1 MDALEMDGR
10 FIILHLKTPA
20 MNTQQKATRS
30 IRTLLTYEQCNE
42 ESIDELLEFYKVI
55 FNNKIE
61 NILVFTT
68 KNNID
73 KEIKCNVYI
82 KFNKRTRVNNNNL
95 VYRGIKPNIEKITR
109 KEENLIEYK
118 LIKKKLIN

>member
-1 MDALEMDGR
+1 
-10 FIILHLKTPA
+10 
-20 MNTQQKATRS
+20 MNTTTKTS
-30 IRTLLTYEQCNE
+30 YCIRTLLTYEQCNE
-42 ESIDELLEFYKVI
+42 ESIDELLKFCKVI

-95 VYRGIKPNIEKITR
+95 VYRGIKPNKEKITR
-109 KEENLIEYK
+109 TVANLIEYK
-118 LIKKKLIN
+118 LIKKKIIN